1 MTTSQ
6 ISSVKSS
13 AHKNSGKRNGSCVV
27 GEYGGWTQADHMKF
41 IESKVE
47 EL

>member
-6 ISSVKSS
+6 ISSGKSP
-13 AHKNSGKRNGSCVV
+13 AHKISGKRNGSCVI

-41 IESKVE
+41 IESKVG